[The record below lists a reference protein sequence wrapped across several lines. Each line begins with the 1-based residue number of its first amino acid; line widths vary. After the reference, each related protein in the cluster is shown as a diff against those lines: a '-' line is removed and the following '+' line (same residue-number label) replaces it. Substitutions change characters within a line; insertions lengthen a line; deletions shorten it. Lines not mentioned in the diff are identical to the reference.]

1 MNGLLLKSIF
11 TQKLKKNEI
20 LNICKLK
27 DTQWKYGVKSQ
38 LKWFSK
44 NIQEHDIHN
53 LAYFKKKLV
62 GYGLLRKRNFLLKK
76 KKYTYLYYDTL
87 IVSKKYRKLKIGDKI
102 SNLTIKI
109 IKKIKLHSMLI
120 CEKKIVPFHE
130 RYKWKK
136 IDKNKSQIL
145 DHKYSKNFSIMC
157 FNRTEKIKKNSIKY
171 FIFS

>member
-53 LAYFKKKLV
+53 LAYFKKKIV

-76 KKYTYLYYDTL
+76 KNIL
-87 IVSKKYRKLKIGDKI
+87 IYITILLLFLENIENLK
-102 SNLTIKI
+102 
-109 IKKIKLHSMLI
+109 
-120 CEKKIVPFHE
+120 
-130 RYKWKK
+130 
-136 IDKNKSQIL
+136 
-145 DHKYSKNFSIMC
+145 
-157 FNRTEKIKKNSIKY
+157 
-171 FIFS
+171 